1 LLIYAEPAPTKGGRR
16 TSPGPAATTSLPLV
30 AAPARERQGVR
41 LQVAADRG
49 ASKHFDD
56 SRNRGIAGRPA
67 RPSPRYTVDQT
78 TMRTFGEERVRR
90 QVRGPDPH
98 SRPAVVRYGS
108 RRTTAGIL
116 GAVVELGAGA
126 RGAGERLVELTG
138 LRPWWPMVEPSPR
151 WIRVRVAGEL
161 VADSR
166 RAVLHVQYGPG
177 DLPRSFLPTYYFPA
191 DDVTTSALVEP
202 IEPEP
207 GLTVWTVKAGGV
219 SVSEGAWMHRSP
231 AAPLEL
237 LGGMV
242 TFSWGD
248 PLTWFEEDERLL
260 AHARDPH
267 KRVDVVASSR
277 AVAVE
282 VDNVLLAESQRPL
295 ILFETWLPVRYYLPR
310 EDVRVELVRS
320 ERTSVCPYKGA
331 ATWWHARHT
340 DRIIEDIAWS
350 YESPIAE
357 NPRIRGLV
365 CFRNERV
372 DLTVDGQRQERPLT
386 PWS

>member
-1 LLIYAEPAPTKGGRR
+1 MTG
-16 TSPGPAATTSLPLV
+16 
-30 AAPARERQGVR
+30 
-41 LQVAADRG
+41 
-49 ASKHFDD
+49 
-56 SRNRGIAGRPA
+56 
-67 RPSPRYTVDQT
+67 
-78 TMRTFGEERVRR
+78 
-90 QVRGPDPH
+90 
-98 SRPAVVRYGS
+98 
-108 RRTTAGIL
+108 GIL

-126 RGAGERLVELTG
+126 PGAGEALLNLAGTRL
-138 LRPWWPMVEPSPR
+138 WWPIVEPSPR
-151 WIRVRVAGEL
+151 WVRVRIGDEV

-191 DDVTTSALVEP
+191 DDVAAGVLVDP

-207 GLTVWTVKAGGV
+207 GLTVWTVRAGGV
-219 SVSEGAWMHRSP
+219 TVSEGAWMHHSP
-231 AAPLEL
+231 GAPLEP

-242 TFSWGD
+242 TFSWAD
-248 PLTWFEEDERLL
+248 PLMWFEEDERLS

-277 AVAVE
+277 SVSVE
-282 VDNVLLAESQRPL
+282 VDGVLLAESRRPL
-295 ILFETWLPVRYYLPR
+295 ILFETALPVRYYLPR
-310 EDVRVELVRS
+310 DDVHVGLVLS
-320 ERTSVCPYKGA
+320 ERTSVCPYKGI
-331 ATWWHARHT
+331 ATWWHARHE
-340 DRIIEDIAWS
+340 DRIIEDVAWS

-372 DLTVDGQRQERPLT
+372 DLAVDGERQERPVT